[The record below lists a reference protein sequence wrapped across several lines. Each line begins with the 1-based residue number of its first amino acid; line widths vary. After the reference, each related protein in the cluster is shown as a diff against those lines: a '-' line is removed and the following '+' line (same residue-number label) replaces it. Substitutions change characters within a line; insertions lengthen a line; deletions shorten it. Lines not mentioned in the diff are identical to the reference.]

1 MHFLKHTLSQST
13 LRNTMKLLDA
23 NCRTVKASLC
33 LHSLSIVVMRNTA
46 WCTQSPYYQCGLT
59 PTLTSD
65 PPRPRQT
72 IPLCIT
78 TCRNCICIKIPFSS
92 IFSRVKILLL
102 CIPRVCFLPLKLCR
116 APNSFVPISSHGT
129 VATVLPPQQD
139 EGFYGTIFSSQK
151 CTLNSCNSGK
161 V

>member
-13 LRNTMKLLDA
+13 LRNAVKLLDA

-33 LHSLSIVVMRNTA
+33 LHRLSIVVMRNTA
-46 WCTQSPYYQCGLT
+46 GCTLSPYYQCGLT

-65 PPRPRQT
+65 SPSPPARQT
-72 IPLCIT
+72 LSIT
-78 TCRNCICIKIPFSS
+78 ICRNCLCIKIPFSS

-116 APNSFVPISSHGT
+116 ASNSFVSISSHGT

-139 EGFYGTIFSSQK
+139 EGFYGTIFSGQK
-151 CTLNSCNSGK
+151 CPLNSCNSGK